1 MEYLRFVSDMAREN
15 ASVLSVRNLSY
26 SYENGMVISFP
37 DFDVT
42 ENERLLI
49 TGNSGTGKTTLLHL
63 LSGLLMVQKGEIT
76 ISGSNLSTFSQ
87 QKLDRF
93 RGRNIGLVF
102 QQPKF
107 IGALSV
113 LENVLTAQYFGSGNV
128 DSKRALSL
136 LSKLGIEEK
145 ANKQTRHLSGG
156 ERQRLAIARALAAK
170 PKILLADEPTSSL
183 DDVNAEAVYNLLADE
198 SKENGAN
205 LIVVSHDQRLKANF
219 KNKVNL

>member
-1 MEYLRFVSDMAREN
+1 
-15 ASVLSVRNLSY
+15 
-26 SYENGMVISFP
+26 MVISFP

>member
-1 MEYLRFVSDMAREN
+1 MAREN

>member
-1 MEYLRFVSDMAREN
+1 MALEN

-26 SYENGMVISFP
+26 SYDNGKVISFP
-37 DFDVT
+37 DFEVL
-42 ENERLLI
+42 ENDRLLI

-63 LSGLLMVQKGEIT
+63 LSGLLMIQKGEIV
-76 ISGSNLSTFSQ
+76 ISGSELKSLSQ
-87 QKLDRF
+87 KKLDKF

-113 LENVLTAQYFGSGNV
+113 IENVLTAQYFGIGIV

-136 LSKLGIEEK
+136 LAKLGIEEK
-145 ANKQTRHLSGG
+145 AHKQTRHLSGG

-183 DDVNAEAVYNLLADE
+183 DDVNADIVYNLLAEE
-198 SKENGAN
+198 SKENDAN

-219 KNKVNL
+219 ENTVNL

>member
-1 MEYLRFVSDMAREN
+1 MTEGIAP
-15 ASVLSVRNLSY
+15 VLSVRNLSY
-26 SYENGMVISFP
+26 SYENGKVISFP
-37 DFDVT
+37 DFEVS
-42 ENERLLI
+42 ENDPLLI

-63 LSGLLMVQKGEIT
+63 LSGLLMIQKGEII
-76 ISGSNLSTFSQ
+76 ISGSELKSLSQ
-87 QKLDRF
+87 KKLDKF

-113 LENVLTAQYFGSGNV
+113 LENVLTAQYFGGGNV

-136 LSKLGIEEK
+136 LAKLGIEDK
-145 ANKQTRHLSGG
+145 ADKQTRHLSGG

-183 DDVNAEAVYNLLADE
+183 DDVNADIVYNLLAEE

-219 KNKVNL
+219 ENTVNL